1 MRKNISR
8 LSLNFENQRLQNTAL
23 FPGIAIYVLSWVSQL
38 PISWS
43 LREPRLSP
51 IANCFGLPTSECWPG
66 FSLLPHSSHR
76 KQPGCHT
83 FPREF
88 LCSAAKYRVNT
99 SQSWSPVSITLL
111 SPGIFSRTTLTAHR
125 SGWNKVVYRLTVVLQ
140 KNYFAI
146 YWWYFDF
153 KSFILPKYTSLPH
166 LWHSVITFTAVS
178 QAKHF
183 DLSTSDEEFF
193 ARLQGAKLPMTSC
206 RKHFKIPLSRE
217 GLGLFFF
224 HPRNKFLER
233 RIYLRSLINNPRIKG
248 GSMMTLAMGAR
259 KMK

>member
-1 MRKNISR
+1 MEY
-8 LSLNFENQRLQNTAL
+8 L
-23 FPGIAIYVLSWVSQL
+23 
-38 PISWS
+38 
-43 LREPRLSP
+43 
-51 IANCFGLPTSECWPG
+51 TSECWPG

-88 LCSAAKYRVNT
+88 LCSAAKYHVNT

-111 SPGIFSRTTLTAHR
+111 SLGIFSRTTLTARR
-125 SGWNKVVYRLTVVLQ
+125 SGWNKIVYRLTVVLQ

-178 QAKHF
+178 QAKYF
-183 DLSTSDEEFF
+183 DLSTSDEEYSSF
-193 ARLQGAKLPMTSC
+193 ARCKVANDV
-206 RKHFKIPLSRE
+206 IPKTYQNTTVYGGVRTI
-217 GLGLFFF
+217 FF

-233 RIYLRSLINNPRIKG
+233 RFYLRSLINNPRIKG